1 MALSYEQSAEL
12 MNNPAFRG
20 RIKVCCLKYADYIVG
35 EATSTPAHNTRYRW
49 AQQTFAS
56 PDISATQVTPT
67 VVMDPAVQAGDIDTE
82 TGDSTIDDAALQSA
96 TENAIN
102 KML

>member
-1 MALSYEQSAEL
+1 MALTYEQSSDL

-20 RIKVCCLKYADYIVG
+20 RVKVACLKYATYIND
-35 EATSTPAHNTRYRW
+35 EPANTPAHSTRIKW
-49 AQQTFAS
+49 AHQTMTMPDAS
-56 PDISATQVTPT
+56 AAQVTPT
-67 VVMDPAVQAGDIDTE
+67 VVMDGAVQAADISTD
-82 TGDSTIDDAALQSA
+82 GDSTIDDAGLQSA